1 MNRRLVFLILILGVL
16 LSGCGEAN
24 PEQEALPTETS
35 DSQTLL
41 SSTMDDEVD
50 TPEPI
55 PTEQLTHIRL
65 PMGYIPTVQYAPL
78 YVAEEKGYF
87 SEAGFEV
94 EFDHRRETDG
104 LVLAAAGEVP
114 FAVVSGEQV
123 LLARAQDLPVV
134 YVAAWFQD
142 FPVAVAAKTESGI
155 ETPEDLKGKR
165 IGIPGLYGASYIG
178 FRALLYAAG
187 IEETDVILDS
197 IEYTQVEMLATNQNE
212 AVVVY
217 VTNEPVQLRALGYE
231 VNVIRVA
238 DYVHLAANG
247 IITNETMIAEKPE
260 AVRRFVKAILLG
272 LEYTIEHPDEAYE
285 ISKNYVE
292 GLAEADEAVQMEV
305 LMLSIE
311 FWQADQLGYSERAS
325 WENMQDVLLHM
336 GLLAEPLDL
345 DAAFTNEFIE

>member
-1 MNRRLVFLILILGVL
+1 MNRRLVFLILILGIL

-24 PEQEALPTETS
+24 Q
-35 DSQTLL
+35 
-41 SSTMDDEVD
+41 EVD

-78 YVAEEKGYF
+78 YVAAEKGYF

-134 YVAAWFQD
+134 YVTAWFQD

-187 IEETDVILDS
+187 IEEADVILDS
-197 IEYTQVEMLATNQNE
+197 IEYTQVEMLATDQNE

-231 VNVIRVA
+231 VNVIKVA
-238 DYVHLAANG
+238 DYVHLTANG
-247 IITNETMIAEKPE
+247 IITNETMIAENPE
-260 AVRRFVKAILLG
+260 MVRQFVGAILKG

-292 GLAEADEAVQMEV
+292 GLEEADQAVQMEV

-311 FWQADQLGYSERAS
+311 FWKADQLGFSERDA
-325 WENMQDVLLHM
+325 WENMQDVLLDM